1 MGFPIDV
8 VVFINEATETSI
20 PLEIAGKIDNDDDFS
35 VTIYSFF
42 EPEGTTF
49 GYDVCSLD
57 ATSQFDLRA
66 YRRLY
71 RRLREENPDVF
82 HVHPNATGS
91 IARILSTVADVPH
104 VVTTEHNSHREFGHL
119 KNLLNG
125 GTNWL
130 NERVICNSQS
140 TANSFSSWE
149 NKLLKLVGTNKE
161 VVYNGVDL
169 ERIKTSISRRP
180 PPELPDKFIVGTA
193 GRLVHQKNHQ
203 AIIKSVSR
211 LGDDSDVHAAI
222 VGKGPQKE
230 YLETLSHNLGI
241 EDNVEFLGYLPERA
255 DVYAFFDNIDVFVF
269 PSLYE
274 GFGVAVVEAMATGTA
289 VIVNDLPVM
298 REVADDAALFVDTND
313 AGELAAALEELYDDD
328 QKRRSLEERGKE
340 MVRERFPLKR
350 TLQQYRDLYKEL
362 VSG

>member
-180 PPELPDKFIVGTA
+180 PLNYRISSLSEPPGDWFTKKPPSH
-193 GRLVHQKNHQ
+193 HQ
-203 AIIKSVSR
+203 ISITIRRR
-211 LGDDSDVHAAI
+211 LGRS
-222 VGKGPQKE
+222 
-230 YLETLSHNLGI
+230 
-241 EDNVEFLGYLPERA
+241 
-255 DVYAFFDNIDVFVF
+255 
-269 PSLYE
+269 
-274 GFGVAVVEAMATGTA
+274 
-289 VIVNDLPVM
+289 
-298 REVADDAALFVDTND
+298 
-313 AGELAAALEELYDDD
+313 
-328 QKRRSLEERGKE
+328 RRNC
-340 MVRERFPLKR
+340 RERSTKGIFRNPLPQPR
-350 TLQQYRDLYKEL
+350 NR
-362 VSG
+362 G